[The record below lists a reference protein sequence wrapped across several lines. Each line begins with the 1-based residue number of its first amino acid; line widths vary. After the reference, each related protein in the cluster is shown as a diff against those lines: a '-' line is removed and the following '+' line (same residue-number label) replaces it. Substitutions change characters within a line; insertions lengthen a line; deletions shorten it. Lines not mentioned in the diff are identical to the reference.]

1 MNNDWVL
8 YQHRPGL
15 VLGFHGTEQKTV
27 HQLVTR
33 ENAAHLKPSKG
44 KNEWLGHG
52 MYFWENDPQRALEWA
67 ENGNPKKPIQEPDV
81 LGAVID
87 LGLCL
92 DLTSRTGLDEVAE
105 AHATLAAIYDAVG
118 FALPQNMGGA
128 EKLNRELDCQV
139 IQALHEYRKGRGQ
152 PAYDSVRAPFPEA
165 GELYPGAGFRMRNH
179 IQIAIINSKCIK
191 GYFRPIRAK

>member
-1 MNNDWVL
+1 MINDWVL
-8 YQHRPGL
+8 YQRRPGL
-15 VLGFHGTEQKTV
+15 VLGFHGTEQKAV
-27 HQLVTR
+27 LQLVMQDT
-33 ENAAHLKPSKG
+33 AAHLKPSKG

-67 ENGNPKKPIQEPDV
+67 KTGNPKKPIHEPDV

-105 AHATLAAIYDAVG
+105 AHAILKATLEAAG
-118 FALPQNMGGA
+118 MTLQKNKGGA

-139 IQALHEYRKGRGQ
+139 IQALHGYRKTSNL
-152 PAYDSVRAPFPEA
+152 PPYDSVRAPFPEA
-165 GELYPGAGFRMRNH
+165 DELYAGAGFRMRNH
-179 IQIAIINSKCIK
+179 IQIAIINPGCVK